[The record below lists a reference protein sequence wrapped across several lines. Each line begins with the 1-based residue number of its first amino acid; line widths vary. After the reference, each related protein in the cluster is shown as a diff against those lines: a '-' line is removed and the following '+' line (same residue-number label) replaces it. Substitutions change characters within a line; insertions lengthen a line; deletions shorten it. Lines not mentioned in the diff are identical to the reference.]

1 MSFGSW
7 FKNLFHH
14 VNPHNLAGALAAGK
28 ATIDQLAVI
37 EKWDWVSQFD
47 TAASTAI
54 TGLNNWTEG
63 SSTTEIS
70 QALNT
75 AVGIL
80 NGVQGL
86 SPKDKEVISVFVV
99 AAESALAFL
108 G

>member
-1 MSFGSW
+1 MSFGTW

-14 VNPHNLAGALAAGK
+14 VNPHNLAGALGAAK
-28 ATIDQLAVI
+28 TTIDQLAVI
-37 EKWDWVSQFD
+37 EKWSWVGQFD
-47 TAASTAI
+47 TAATTAI
-54 TGLNNWTEG
+54 NGLNNWTAG
-63 SSTTEIS
+63 SSTAEIS

-80 NGVQGL
+80 NGVEGL
-86 SPKDKEVISVFVV
+86 SQKDKEVISVFVV